1 MKNKRQKGEFGYRR
15 AHRKRQI
22 AVVGFF
28 LAAIAAL
35 LVWRQFITWDGLR
48 NLVTISAILLVLPMA
63 NLASPLVAALKI
75 KETSASVH
83 AACAPYEEKFPI
95 LYDLIITSAE
105 QIVPIDAAII
115 HPSGVYCYCP
125 DKKLDGKKAEH
136 FLNEMLLKWKL
147 DGNAKIMNEEK
158 NFLRRLSQLKEV
170 SVAED
175 DGCAP
180 HVVKLLKSLSM

>member
-1 MKNKRQKGEFGYRR
+1 MKHKRQKGEFGYRM
-15 AHRKRQI
+15 AHRRRQI

-35 LVWRQFITWDGLR
+35 LIWRQFITWDGLR

-75 KETSASVH
+75 GETSSSVH
-83 AACAPYEEKFPI
+83 AACLPYEGKFPI

-105 QIVPIDAAII
+105 QIVPIDVAVV

-125 DKKLDGKKAEH
+125 NQKLDGKKAEH
-136 FLNEMLLKWKL
+136 FLNEMLVKWKL
-147 DGNAKIMNEEK
+147 DGNAKLMKEEK
-158 NFLRRLSQLKEV
+158 SFLWRLSQLKEV
-170 SVAED
+170 SEAED
-175 DGCAP
+175 DGSAP